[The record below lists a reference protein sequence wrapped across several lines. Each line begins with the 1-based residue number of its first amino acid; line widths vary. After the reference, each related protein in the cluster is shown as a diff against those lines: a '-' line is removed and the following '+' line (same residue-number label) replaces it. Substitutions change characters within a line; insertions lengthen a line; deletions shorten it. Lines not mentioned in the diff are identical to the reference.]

1 MAALGTDHIVP
12 VVCGGRTMEIAARL
26 LDAGYYAPGIRPPT
40 VAPGTERIRIT
51 VSAAH
56 TAAQLDGLV
65 DALVQAAA

>member
-1 MAALGTDHIVP
+1 LF
-12 VVCGGRTMEIAARL
+12 
-26 LDAGYYAPGIRPPT
+26 PT

>member
-1 MAALGTDHIVP
+1 
-12 VVCGGRTMEIAARL
+12 MEIAARL